1 MLANHIFFTPRLINI
16 SVARYDTPQDVETQY
31 RIMGDFLFSCS
42 SSDYFRENKELNL
55 KKNKESVPN

>member
-31 RIMGDFLFSCS
+31 RIIFGESFNR
-42 SSDYFRENKELNL
+42 FRSEFEMVCN
-55 KKNKESVPN
+55 